1 MALKREMSSQ
11 WDLLYLRYSL
21 FVSSVLGQN
30 HCVKFDVPVVV
41 SAGLRKADLVKMVL
55 DAAHLKWVP
64 LG

>member
-11 WDLLYLRYSL
+11 WDQLCLRYSL

-41 SAGLRKADLVKMVL
+41 SAGLRQADLVEMVP
-55 DAAHLKWVP
+55 DAAHPKWVP